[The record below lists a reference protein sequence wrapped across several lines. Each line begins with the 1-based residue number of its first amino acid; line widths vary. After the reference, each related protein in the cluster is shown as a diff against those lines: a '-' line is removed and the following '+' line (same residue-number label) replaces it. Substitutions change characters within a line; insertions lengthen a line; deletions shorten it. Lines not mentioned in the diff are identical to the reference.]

1 MEPLVDNIK
10 QHPWNACWDKLAVTI
25 SYKDIR
31 LVDEMI
37 MTPIHFAF
45 RNQVRGP
52 VGIKIM
58 TKLSKIE
65 VGDDSR

>member
-1 MEPLVDNIK
+1 MKPLVDNIK
-10 QHPWNACWDKLAVTI
+10 QHPWNACWDKLAVII

-45 RNQVRGP
+45 QNHVRNP
-52 VGIKIM
+52 VIM
-58 TKLSKIE
+58 TKLSKRE